1 MNGLKNIIQQKRVFS
16 GCVRSYELE
25 RRITQFY
32 APRGNDGGRFLDCFY
47 KITADRK
54 TRWSPRLLGKENQ
67 QKMEKKKKTDE
78 IRNDKAVL
86 ERKKHLKDEQS

>member
-16 GCVRSYELE
+16 GCGRSYELE
-25 RRITQFY
+25 WRITQFY
-32 APRGNDGGRFLDCFY
+32 APRGNDGGRFLGCFY

-67 QKMEKKKKTDE
+67 QKWKKKKD
-78 IRNDKAVL
+78 RWDK
-86 ERKKHLKDEQS
+86 KW